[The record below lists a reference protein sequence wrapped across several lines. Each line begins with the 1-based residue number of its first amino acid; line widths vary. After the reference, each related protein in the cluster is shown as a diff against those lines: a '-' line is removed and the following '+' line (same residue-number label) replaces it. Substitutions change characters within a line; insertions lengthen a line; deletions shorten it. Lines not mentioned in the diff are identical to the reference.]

1 MPTGGKKRPVLQ
13 AAAIQ
18 SADIY
23 RCCKCGKKTETPK
36 GVFPFIAK
44 STVYAYNQ
52 GYAHICLD
60 CVAEMTTE
68 LESKYHDQKTAYIVM
83 CHYLDVYFDEVKY
96 EEMKF
101 NKDFSFKSYFSALN
115 RGTGTKTFLDNLEGM
130 VLTGAFT
137 KSEAE
142 LEEAQEAKWSSG
154 DNRNKNYVI
163 STVGYDPFRDTNLS
177 QFDQRY
183 LYNTCVD
190 YLTDD
195 VVDDPHRVQ
204 CVLELVNSL
213 LQQDKINRM
222 IMEEHAKA
230 RPDPKRLKDLVDI
243 KRDYSN
249 VVSTIANENGI
260 SLKGSGKSQK
270 GSNTLTKIMKDMAD
284 KDYEECKVNFLT
296 AKMTD
301 SYQEIAA
308 INLRAIQDELN
319 LQPDEYA
326 SMVSEQAVMISEY
339 QTEIDKLKEEN
350 RLLRIELAGGK

>member
-1 MPTGGKKRPVLQ
+1 MAAGGKKRPVLQ
-13 AAAIQ
+13 AAAVQ

-23 RCCKCGKKTETPK
+23 RCCKCGKKTEAPK
-36 GVFPFIAK
+36 GVFPFLPK
-44 STVYAYNQ
+44 SSVYSYNQ

-60 CVAEMTTE
+60 CVEEMTAE
-68 LESKYHDQKTAYIVM
+68 LEDRYHDQKTAYVVM
-83 CHYLDVYFDEVKY
+83 CHYLDVFFDDVRY

-101 NKDFSFKSYFSALN
+101 NKDFSFKSYFSSLN
-115 RGTGTKTFLDNLEGM
+115 RGTGSKTFLDNLEGM

-142 LEEAQEAKWSSG
+142 LEEAQEAKWSAG

-163 STVGYDPFRDTNLS
+163 STVGYDPFRDTNLT

-190 YLTDD
+190 YLSDD
-195 VVDDPHRVQ
+195 VVEDPHRVQ
-204 CVLELVNSL
+204 CVLELVHSL
-213 LQQDKINRM
+213 LQQDKVNRL

-260 SLKGSGKSQK
+260 SLKGSGKTQK

-284 KDYEECKVNFLT
+284 NGFEDCKANFVT
-296 AKMTD
+296 AKM
-301 SYQEIAA
+301 SESFYEVERASMK
-308 INLRAIQDELN
+308 AIQDELN

-326 SMVSEQAVMISEY
+326 SLLSEQSVLLAQLQEEVASM
-339 QTEIDKLKEEN
+339 KEEN
-350 RLLRIELAGGK
+350 RLLKVKISGG

>member
-1 MPTGGKKRPVLQ
+1 MGTGGKKRPVLQ
-13 AAAIQ
+13 AAAVQ

-36 GVFPFIAK
+36 GVFPFIPK
-44 STVYAYNQ
+44 SSVFTYNQ

-60 CVAEMTTE
+60 CVAEISAE
-68 LESKYHDQKTAYIVM
+68 LESRYHDQKTAYIVM
-83 CHYLDVYFDEVKY
+83 CHYLDVFFDDVKY

-101 NKDFSFKSYFSALN
+101 NKDFSFKSYYSALN

-130 VLTGAFT
+130 ILTGMFT
-137 KSEAE
+137 KTEAE
-142 LEEAQEAKWSSG
+142 LEEAQEAKWSAG

-163 STVGYDPFRDTNLS
+163 STVGYDPFRDPNLT

-190 YLTDD
+190 YLSDD
-195 VVDDPHRVQ
+195 VVEDPHRVQ
-204 CVLELVNSL
+204 CVLELVHSL
-213 LQQDKINRM
+213 LQQDKVNRM

-284 KDYEECKVNFLT
+284 RNYEDIKVNFID
-296 AKMTD
+296 AKMSD
-301 SYQEIAA
+301 SYKEIAA
-308 INLRAIQDELN
+308 INLRAIQDELS

-326 SMVSEQAVMISEY
+326 SMVSEQAVIISKNQE
-339 QTEIDKLKEEN
+339 EIDALKEEN
-350 RLLRIELAGGK
+350 RLLRIRLEGGK